1 MRYKRPV
8 DGPRTVSRAV
18 SDAVPGTGRSV
29 VWTHRASAG
38 STAALARRLTA
49 GARTGRRPFRRGWR
63 RHVVDG
69 VAAIKAR
76 PCWCCAPLPSNRHFV
91 SRFLRTPWRS
101 RSATRAVDTA
111 SLATG
116 VALVRALAAFD
127 ADTAEHSATV
137 ALYARD
143 VALHLGADGD
153 SAAVIQLGA
162 LVHDV
167 GKLSLPV
174 DLLLKADPLD
184 DDEWALMR
192 EHPEAGAR
200 ILAGLPSSHTLLT
213 IVRHHHERMDG
224 AGYPSGLRGAD
235 IPAEARIVGACDAYA
250 SMTQPRPYRE

>member
-1 MRYKRPV
+1 M
-8 DGPRTVSRAV
+8 
-18 SDAVPGTGRSV
+18 
-29 VWTHRASAG
+29 
-38 STAALARRLTA
+38 
-49 GARTGRRPFRRGWR
+49 
-63 RHVVDG
+63 
-69 VAAIKAR
+69 
-76 PCWCCAPLPSNRHFV
+76 

-101 RSATRAVDTA
+101 RSASRAVDSA

-143 VALHLGADGD
+143 VALQLGADGD

-224 AGYPSGLRGAD
+224 ARLPVGPARRRHPRRGAHRRA
-235 IPAEARIVGACDAYA
+235 PATPMR
-250 SMTQPRPYRE
+250 R